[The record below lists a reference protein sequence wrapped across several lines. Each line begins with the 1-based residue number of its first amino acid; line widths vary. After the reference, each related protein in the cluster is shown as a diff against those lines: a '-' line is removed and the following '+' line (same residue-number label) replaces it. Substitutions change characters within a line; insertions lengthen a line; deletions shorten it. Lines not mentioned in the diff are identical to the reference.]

1 MTMTHYADA
10 QGKYLGA
17 FDELSEKP
25 DGVAVPAPPDGRATW
40 NGNFW
45 DMSEVVLADQE
56 ANRRAAYQA
65 EADPLFFMAQRG
77 EATNVEWLA
86 KVAEIKSRF
95 PYPAE

>member
-77 EATNVEWLA
+77 EATNAEWLA
-86 KVAEIKSRF
+86 KVAEVKSRF